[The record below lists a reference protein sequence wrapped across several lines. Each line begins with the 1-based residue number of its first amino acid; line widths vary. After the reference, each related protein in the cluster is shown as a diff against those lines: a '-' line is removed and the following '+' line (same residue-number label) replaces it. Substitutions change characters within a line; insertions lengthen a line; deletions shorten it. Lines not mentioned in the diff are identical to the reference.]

1 LSHGPVHFAY
11 TGWALVDIKPSSTP
25 VPSDDY
31 CLVYDH
37 PYSFEAASWLRAGRH
52 SEGPVCIMNAGY
64 SSGWCE
70 SSFGLELTAIEVS
83 CKARGDATCSFVMAP
98 PHRIAARVREHFGID
113 LDTL

>member
-1 LSHGPVHFAY
+1 
-11 TGWALVDIKPSSTP
+11 
-25 VPSDDY
+25 
-31 CLVYDH
+31 
-37 PYSFEAASWLRAGRH
+37 
-52 SEGPVCIMNAGY
+52 CIMNAGY

-113 LDTL
+113 LDTLDASGFDIPTYFERKRVEEDLRTSLRKVQEAQDELVRKERLATVGLLVAGVAHEV